1 MSLPLSDILKSSY
14 KSNKEAKRELL
25 KQNYVLDTELSNHNQ
40 KVFYNPVKKKLLML
54 VAGTHN
60 LHDVGVDA
68 FLATGKLKDSKRYND
83 AKRILEKAR
92 ERYPSAAKNID
103 IAGHSLGGSIASG
116 IGKRSDRITT
126 YNKGST
132 IGENYRDNETAYRT
146 EGDVVSL
153 LAPNTITLSRETTN
167 LRANQK
173 EGQRPTFFK
182 AHNIDNLSNIFLDD
196 QKIEPELVYDPNA
209 GDSVEFQN
217 YSL

>member
-1 MSLPLSDILKSSY
+1 MSLALSDILKSSY
-14 KSNKEAKRELL
+14 KTNKEAKKDLL
-25 KQNYVLDTELSNHNQ
+25 KHNYVLDKELSNHNQ
-40 KVFYNPVKKKLLML
+40 KIFYNPVSKKLLML

-60 LHDVGVDA
+60 IADVGTDLY
-68 FLATGKLKDSKRYND
+68 LAAGKLKETKRYNE
-83 AKRILEKAR
+83 AKKILEKAR
-92 ERYPSAAKNID
+92 ERYPSAAKNVD
-103 IAGHSLGGSIASG
+103 IAAHSLGGSIASG

-132 IGENYRDNETAYRT
+132 IGENYRDNEKVYRT
-146 EGDVVSL
+146 KGDVVSF
-153 LAPNTITLSRETTN
+153 LAPNAVTLEKETTN

-182 AHNIDNLSNIFLDD
+182 SHNIDNLSNIFLDD
-196 QKIEPELVYDPNA
+196 QKKEPELIYDPNA